1 MAFNLQAEFLS
12 DAFMTF
18 RQASIKLEQQYSQ
31 LEQRVQDLTN
41 ELNEKNKAMER
52 NRRLAAMGE
61 MAAKIAHEIRNPLA
75 SMNIFARLLE
85 RELSG
90 DDDKKNLAAHITN
103 GIKTLD
109 NLLSNML
116 LFAASPQVVKRPV
129 DVRQVIEDS
138 IQMTKGHNS
147 ETIGIATEY
156 DGTAAIMGDEGLL
169 RQVFVNLLLN
179 SFDAMKQGGGL
190 SIKTRIVHGA
200 DECLEIIVK
209 DTGPGIPQ
217 EFMDRV
223 FDPFFSTKERGTGL
237 GLAIVSSV
245 ITAHGGSIDAVRP
258 AGAGAEFR
266 IVLPLEAAMPGHG
279 YV

>member
-18 RQASIKLEQQYSQ
+18 RQASIKLEQQYAQ
-31 LEQRVQDLTN
+31 LEQRVEDLTS

-138 IQMTKGHNS
+138 IQMTKGHNT

-156 DGTAAIMGDEGLL
+156 DGIAAIMGDEGLL

-179 SFDAMKQGGGL
+179 SFDAMKQGGSL
-190 SIKTRIVHGA
+190 SIKTRIVHDA

-258 AGAGAEFR
+258 GGAGAEFR
-266 IVLPLEAAMPGHG
+266 IVLPVEAAMPGHG